1 MVSVNGSPLPKSASM
16 PSLSSLSYPLIHP
29 SQEIVSS
36 SSAPAV
42 ESLPLTSLSVPKV
55 TSSSSAQK
63 ELSDGS
69 TVGVA
74 TPSKISSSSVL
85 LLFSSSTVSPPFVSS
100 GDMIAMQVQ
109 PISSSVDATG
119 GDPSQAVFSGVDLSP
134 TLINSEGQGQ
144 RLTVSLVADTSHDSS
159 QMEKTSTPSPP
170 VQAADPTATIQDP
183 KDTCTAHDSTLKP
196 IAPSE
201 VCTENLR
208 TTTLSS
214 SSPSQLEKPVAPL
227 TSATSPDT
235 LVDSQSTRTAT
246 PIMDCHPSNITN
258 DEVIESLVVDLM
270 TATPI
275 HCAFESSSRFSVLG
289 NVEEAE
295 IEPPNSFS
303 LKRGGR
309 ESKPPIKYQNIEW
322 NTVQGRGKRGRVGRG
337 SSR

>member
-55 TSSSSAQK
+55 TSSSSAHK

-134 TLINSEGQGQ
+134 TLVNSEGQGQ

-159 QMEKTSTPSPP
+159 QMEKTSSESSL
-170 VQAADPTATIQDP
+170 QPTVFCSYLGCLG
-183 KDTCTAHDSTLKP
+183 K
-196 IAPSE
+196 APS
-201 VCTENLR
+201 
-208 TTTLSS
+208 
-214 SSPSQLEKPVAPL
+214 
-227 TSATSPDT
+227 
-235 LVDSQSTRTAT
+235 
-246 PIMDCHPSNITN
+246 
-258 DEVIESLVVDLM
+258 
-270 TATPI
+270 
-275 HCAFESSSRFSVLG
+275 F
-289 NVEEAE
+289 
-295 IEPPNSFS
+295 
-303 LKRGGR
+303 
-309 ESKPPIKYQNIEW
+309 
-322 NTVQGRGKRGRVGRG
+322 
-337 SSR
+337 